1 MSNLSLTSAIPNL
14 IRAVPRSRNF
24 EAVLIFWVSGIHAFA
39 LAQIQLS
46 ILPLLLVYPRQIE
59 EILI

>member
-24 EAVLIFWVSGIHAFA
+24 ESMLIFSVSGIHAFA
-39 LAQIQLS
+39 LAQIQMS
-46 ILPLLLVYPRQIE
+46 IMQIMT
-59 EILI
+59 

>member
-14 IRAVPRSRNF
+14 IKAVPRSRNF
-24 EAVLIFWVSGIHAFA
+24 EAMLIFWVSGIHAFA

-46 ILPLLLVYPRQIE
+46 VL
-59 EILI
+59 

>member
-24 EAVLIFWVSGIHAFA
+24 EAVLIFWVAGIHAFA

-46 ILPLLLVYPRQIE
+46 ILQIMTWELLLY
-59 EILI
+59 